1 MQKLF
6 EVLFSELVD
15 VLFLLAFKR
24 PKTMHGELQHHRRQ
38 QKERRMKIS
47 DAQYE
52 EIKARWTERTN
63 QGERPGTVK
72 GEAHDGTTTKQV
84 SR

>member
-1 MQKLF
+1 MPGFIRFLF
-6 EVLFSELVD
+6 DELAD
-15 VLFLLAFKR
+15 VLFLLAFARKQTLR
-24 PKTMHGELQHHRRQ
+24 GELHYHRQ
-38 QKERRMKIS
+38 QQKKRRMKIS

-52 EIKARWTERTN
+52 ELIARWTERTS

-72 GEAHDGTTTKQV
+72 GGAHDGTATKQV

>member
-6 EVLFSELVD
+6 EVLFSALVD

-24 PKTMHGELQHHRRQ
+24 PKTMDGELHHHRQ
-38 QKERRMKIS
+38 QTHMRRMKIS

-52 EIKARWTERTN
+52 EIKARWTERTRP
-63 QGERPGTVK
+63 GERSATSK
-72 GEAHDGTTTKQV
+72 GDEHGTTAKQV

>member
-1 MQKLF
+1 MRKLF

-52 EIKARWTERTN
+52 EIKARWTVRTRPD
-63 QGERPGTVK
+63 ERPAATK
-72 GEAHDGTTTKQV
+72 GD
-84 SR
+84 